1 MTRIRLPKDKSDIIN
16 KLVRKEDSEAP
27 FRTQA
32 DLMAF
37 AASLGFSR
45 GMREPFSETLEPI
58 RQDVFDNAGY
68 TSLFNLLA
76 LASTGDPNILSSENE
91 DQRITIF
98 EEYANAGLSLLKNEL
113 QGSPDPLDDLLLII
127 SKYRPGSE
135 SADSEDEFDLSRFL
149 R

>member
-1 MTRIRLPKDKSDIIN
+1 VSRIRIPKDKADIVN

-32 DLMAF
+32 DLIAF

-45 GMREPFSETLEPI
+45 GIREPFSETLEPI

-68 TSLFNLLA
+68 RTLFNLLA

-113 QGSPDPLDDLLLII
+113 QGSPDPLDDLLLIVRNY
-127 SKYRPGSE
+127 SPGSK
-135 SADSEDEFDLSRFL
+135 STDKEDEFDLSRFL